1 MLQKKKRKKEVS
13 LAKIFFSLVLIAGV
27 AIGISYLKEY
37 VDLGS
42 LSLSNPVAN
51 LESLAHARELY
62 DQGQIAQAEE
72 ALEPLA
78 RGGGDAAGPQ
88 AAILLARLYEDQ
100 GQGDKAVGLLEEA
113 YGEYSESVD
122 YARVAVAYAR
132 ALEDSGNLERAAAIF
147 SDVRDSAPPEL
158 RAPALTGLGRKAE
171 RENDLFGARKLYREA
186 VEDAKWDSPAW
197 NEALDA
203 LGEVNTRLIFAKMKT
218 PESKTYTV
226 ERGDSITGIGNK
238 LNTTQGLLMRAN
250 GLTEHSILNINQQLK
265 YTPKNFKIIIERSKC
280 RLFVVD
286 KDGIFKRYQVGLGKP
301 GHETTLGTYKIGNK
315 EKNPTWHK
323 PGEGPIP
330 PGDPRNELG
339 TRWMPL
345 VPDQE
350 GLPPDLGIHGTIRP
364 ETVGFYSSNGCARML
379 PEAVEELYDLVVRA
393 TPVEIVE
400 AYPGTEPAT
409 PETKPAV
416 FEPEREPEPPAAVEA
431 AAPEPGFVPGMPE
444 SPSGS

>member
-1 MLQKKKRKKEVS
+1 MLQKKKRKEVS
-13 LAKIFFSLVLIAGV
+13 LTKIFFTVVVLAGV
-27 AIGISYLKEY
+27 GLGVSYLKEY
-37 VDLGS
+37 VNIGS
-42 LSLSNPVAN
+42 LSLSSPDAN
-51 LESLAHARELY
+51 LESLAEARELY
-62 DQGQIAQAEE
+62 HQGDLAKAQE

-78 RGGGDAAGPQ
+78 QSGDDAAGPQ

-100 GQGDKAVGLLEEA
+100 GESAKAVGLLEEA
-113 YGEYSESVD
+113 YGDYSASPD
-122 YARVAVAYAR
+122 YARVAVAYAK
-132 ALEDSGNLERAAAIF
+132 ALENAGSLERATAIF
-147 SDVRDSAPPEL
+147 REVRDSAPPEL
-158 RAPALTGLGRKAE
+158 RAPALTGLGRQAE
-171 RENDLFGARKLYREA
+171 RKNDLYAARDLYREA
-186 VEDAKWDSPAW
+186 ADDAKWDSPAW

-203 LGEVNTRLIFAKMKT
+203 LGEINTGLIFAPMKT
-218 PESKTYTV
+218 PESKVYMV
-226 ERGDSITGIGNK
+226 ERGDSITAIGNK

-250 GLTEHSILNINQQLK
+250 GLNEHSILNINQQLK

-286 KDGIFKRYQVGLGKP
+286 KDGIFKRYKVGLGKP
-301 GHETTLGTYKIGNK
+301 GHETALGSYKIGNK
-315 EKNPTWHK
+315 EKDPIWHK

-364 ETVGFYSSNGCARML
+364 ETVGYYSSNGCARLL
-379 PEAVEELYDLVVRA
+379 PDDIEELYDLVVRA

-409 PETKPAV
+409 PDTKPAV
-416 FEPEREPEPPAAVEA
+416 YESEEPEPPAAVEA
-431 AAPEPGFVPGMPE
+431 AAPEADFVPGMPE
-444 SPSGS
+444 SPSGT